1 MAIRSFL
8 NFAYILPGRSF
19 IPELLFYYASNFATG
34 GTFHIIKSSR
44 EQSFL
49 ASKQVSRRAKKKKNK
64 VKNPYS

>member
-8 NFAYILPGRSF
+8 NPAYNLPGRSF
-19 IPELLFYYASNFATG
+19 LPELLLYYASKFATG

-49 ASKQVSRRAKKKKNK
+49 SK
-64 VKNPYS
+64 